1 VREKMLKK
9 DGVIFFKCISKAV
22 NNTMTKLNKKFG
34 KVYNCRFR
42 DIKEKISFDWEN
54 GMIAVIF
61 SDTKEIIACNG
72 IENSHLMPEIFE
84 KIKDEWV
91 SCYIEKDVLIVQL

>member
-1 VREKMLKK
+1 MSMMERTR
-9 DGVIFFKCISKAV
+9 DF
-22 NNTMTKLNKKFG
+22 
-34 KVYNCRFR
+34 
-42 DIKEKISFDWEN
+42 DIKEKRSFDWEN